1 VTTNALAWFSARAFS
16 SLRTHRNYRL
26 FFVGQTISVCGTWM
40 GDTALPWLIV
50 QRTHSPVAV
59 GLLIFCR
66 YMPFAIFSLHAG
78 VLADRYDN
86 RRMMMITQSGQLLVA
101 AVLATLTLSHFEPL
115 WSIYLL
121 ATLSG
126 VAVIFDAP
134 TRNALVYQLVGRE
147 DLSNAVAL
155 NSGLNSAARAV
166 GPALAGLVIA
176 VVGVAACFVLNSLLL
191 LAVLTVL
198 LLMRPGE
205 LFPADRSEQRGK
217 SFAAIREGA
226 AYVRSDPLLRLVIA
240 LTAVVSIV
248 GFNFRTLLPVLA
260 SKTLNVGPGI
270 FGFLYAC
277 FGIGA
282 LLGALLSALAPSLGL
297 TSLLI
302 GVNVFSLSL
311 LLIAPLH
318 TAWLIAP
325 LLVGVGIGFSLWVS
339 ASQSIIQLAVPN
351 QLRGRVL
358 SLWIAAFAGLTPI
371 GSLLSGW
378 LAAVGGTILAFS
390 VAGGVGLIATVGVAA
405 RRGRLLRPDR
415 ALQTRAPA
423 EAVEV

>member
-40 GDTALPWLIV
+40 GDTALPWLIIE
-50 QRTHSPVAV
+50 RTHSPVAV

-86 RRMMMITQSGQLLVA
+86 RRMMMVTQSAQLLVA
-101 AVLATLTLSHFEPL
+101 AVLAVLTLSHLEPL

-134 TRNALVYQLVGRE
+134 TRNALVFQLVGRE

-166 GPALAGLVIA
+166 GPAVAGVVIA
-176 VVGVAACFVLNSLLL
+176 VVGVGACFVLNSLLL

-198 LLMRPGE
+198 LLMRPDE
-205 LFPADRSEQRGK
+205 LFRVDRVAQLGN

-240 LTAVVSIV
+240 LTAAVSIV

-260 SKTLNVGPGI
+260 SKTLEVGPGV

-282 LLGALLSALAPSLGL
+282 LVGALLSALVRSLGL
-297 TSLLI
+297 TALLV
-302 GVNVFSLSL
+302 GVNVFSVSL

-318 TAWLIAP
+318 VVWLIAP
-325 LLVGVGIGFSLWVS
+325 LLVGVGVGFSLWVS

-358 SLWIAAFAGLTPI
+358 SLWIAAFAGLTPV

-378 LAAVGGTILAFS
+378 LAAVGGTVLAFS
-390 VAGGVGLIATVGVAA
+390 IAGGVGLVATVGVAA
-405 RRGRLLRPDR
+405 RRRHLLKPDLSR
-415 ALQTRAPA
+415 NAPSVA
-423 EAVEV
+423 DAVEV